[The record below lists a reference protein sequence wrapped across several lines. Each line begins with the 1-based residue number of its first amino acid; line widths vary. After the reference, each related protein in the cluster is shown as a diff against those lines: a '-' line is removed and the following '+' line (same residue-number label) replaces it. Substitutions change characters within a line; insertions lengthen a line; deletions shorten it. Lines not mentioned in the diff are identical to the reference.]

1 MVESC
6 NVTRELRKEENEKG
20 KEENWSKEENEKGKE
35 ELDRGGVVGWTLNRK
50 RGRRGREG
58 KGKGRKDMKIEG
70 ESTGRN
76 DKLWFQK

>member
-1 MVESC
+1 M
-6 NVTRELRKEENEKG
+6 RRGRKKIGVKKRMKKG
-20 KEENWSKEENEKGKE
+20 KRSWIA
-35 ELDRGGVVGWTLNRK
+35 GGVVGWRLNRK

-58 KGKGRKDMKIEG
+58 KRNGRKDMKIEG